1 MKRINE
7 AVLAVPPLLILMV
20 LMLGMQML
28 SGGV

>member
-20 LMLGMQML
+20 LMLGMRMIL
-28 SGGV
+28 G

>member
-28 SGGV
+28 PG